1 MECKKKQRKGTC
13 VLGLTLLSFLVVC
26 AYMGSREEKVQTVS
40 AAISRTKYDAVL
52 ADVNS
57 VASAK
62 EELKIERE
70 NEIAMLYDVADRA
83 GEDELLK
90 KDALMQIAQLSSRM
104 EIEADVTAC
113 LNEMGFDSVLVVTG
127 NQGITLICSLET
139 MQDETERIRMIDA
152 VQSISGYDAG
162 DIKIILAKK

>member
-13 VLGLTLLSFLVVC
+13 VLGLMLLCFLVVC
-26 AYMGSREEKVQTVS
+26 AYMGSSEVKVQTVS

-52 ADVNS
+52 ANVNS

-62 EELKIERE
+62 GDLQKERE

-83 GEDELLK
+83 GEDERLK
-90 KDALMQIAQLSSRM
+90 KDALMQIAQLSARM
-104 EIEADVTAC
+104 EIEAEVTAC
-113 LNEMGFDSVLVVTG
+113 LNEMGFDPVLVVTG
-127 NQGITLICSLET
+127 NQGMTLICPLET
-139 MQDETERIRMIDA
+139 MQDETERVRMIDA
-152 VQSISGYDAG
+152 VQSVSGYDAG